1 MRVASSASH
10 RSLLRAGRLAD
21 CSVGS
26 QRGRYH
32 RRVRRLIKVAL
43 IALGIRWFLRWR
55 RRRRGQAE
63 LERAPRTAPG
73 APAESDPESDPADEL
88 RQKLAESR
96 AEEPGPDDAAP
107 APEEAVEDR
116 RAAVH
121 EQGRAAL
128 DEMTSSDES

>member
-1 MRVASSASH
+1 M
-10 RSLLRAGRLAD
+10 
-21 CSVGS
+21 
-26 QRGRYH
+26 
-32 RRVRRLIKVAL
+32 RRLIKVAL

-55 RRRRGQAE
+55 KRRREQAE
-63 LERAPRTAPG
+63 LESAPTTAPL
-73 APAESDPESDPADEL
+73 APAESDPADEL

-96 AEEPGPDDAAP
+96 AEEPGPDDPAP